1 MKTGDLG
8 NDVTRLHE
16 QLAVHGVEVSAEE
29 SKRNFFGP
37 STREAVREFQK
48 ARGIDPSCE
57 VCKQTAALLA
67 TNPSGTIP
75 TQSNPVSTLTSTSI
89 SDSDLGQKEIADR
102 SCLFSPIVAP
112 LRIGDRSAEV
122 FKLQTG
128 LILLIDHQLLRLSG
142 DKQNLYE
149 RLLQEQKEQIYSD
162 YTVTIISIFQKQ
174 SQLNS
179 TGEVDQATADA
190 LNQLLQNL
198 NSSTCIEVRGRLT
211 DVNKRGLA
219 KYTISLFEYD
229 LDGTVPIARC
239 ISDEDGTFEFK
250 FNNSEVLKQGD
261 DTTAPDLMFQIFDPN
276 GTDQMVMAIFTL
288 AGEQETVVPRL
299 SESQQAPIVLINVPS
314 ILVLR
319 IVTDLHQRPLT
330 EFEQLVTRLNPFMR
344 QVGFADLKEDETNFQ
359 VSFLSKESG
368 VEKLKIEQLR
378 GAFQLERESN
388 LVPAWAFFGL
398 AAQNLSL
405 TTVASMPLD
414 QLVDTLKP
422 IQPSTDQSNLEEIA
436 NNLRQFAKEHGI
448 QTQVIN
454 LKTSVE
460 DLLKPILA
468 SEEKLNTFLDAYARH
483 EGEIESFWS
492 KMSEDAA
499 FKTEVP
505 RIQLNLQLSQLTL
518 NNIGLVNGLQ
528 QKGIK
533 NMRQLV
539 DLPAQDWESLALEHK
554 AATPSH
560 ITGETDL
567 ARAKVYVQELQTLVE
582 LAFPTDVIK
591 KSIQHPEVNTFLNR
605 NPDFDFTSTPVE
617 TYLQGQGEQSLQGIA
632 NPETV
637 KTQLRQIQRLYTLTA
652 NTADMNVLMNM
663 EYDSA
668 HQISKLSAEDFVQ
681 SVSGKVSAEN
691 AYLYHA
697 KAIAVSDASAMIYHT
712 FRDLAISTAPD
723 AIKKPSS
730 DLGALQNIP
739 NWESLFGSL
748 DLCECQHCKSVYSPA
763 AYFVD
768 LLHILLGQ
776 NKGAARCEIFRR
788 RPDLMYT
795 KLSCEH
801 TETLIPYIDLVN
813 EVLETYVAQDFVDDK
828 AAKDYAEK
836 STNDTSGF
844 TDSDLAANPQHPNEN
859 SANDAKKAYDLLKN
873 AIFPLNLPFDM
884 DLETARQFL
893 QEQNSSRFE
902 VMKALGNAT
911 SYATMAEK
919 LGISKREFEILTLKE
934 LDGVTSSKNTAGKDA
949 GKDISVNNLWG
960 NPTIP
965 AGDTLG
971 EVLKTVRTFLD
982 LTNIAYTDLISLLKT
997 RFLNLNFPINAYLQD
1012 LSEADRT
1019 KWLADHPA
1027 EDQLAQE
1034 VIELAGDDCNLSKTQ
1049 ILHLNGKVLSDAEL
1063 SLFNRF
1069 IRLWKKLGCTI
1080 AELDRLLISL
1090 GATDLTPQVI
1100 QDLSMLWQVQQDLD
1114 ISLDRVAVLAG
1125 NIPTAGK
1132 DSLFAKL
1139 FLNKA
1144 ILQIDTGFE
1153 LNVLQTEV
1161 ENNAQLLQDHVP
1173 AILAAFGISEEN
1185 LNLIVAYA
1193 NLNLATDTLTLA
1205 NLSKIYRYVI
1215 FAKGMGMK
1223 IKDLMMWL
1231 NLTAQAPWGTVA
1243 DLVKT
1248 KELLAKLQTYGFKAT
1263 DFAYIFQDEKTV
1275 GNPLPPKDD
1284 ILNQSA
1290 KTLREGLFKIRQEN
1304 TPQDGTVTADFLKTK
1319 LGIFLDP
1326 EETTK
1331 IIGILDGSNTQNPF
1345 NYLLTPKIL
1354 ENYQDILQNYLI
1366 AADIADLTA
1375 TTDVAERLKKY
1386 WGKIE
1391 GKLVPVLRET
1401 FIQQH
1406 LIATFKAEATL
1417 VSLML
1422 KDTALL
1428 QACLNIETDTPANLQ
1443 AYIDQYVAVHKCI
1456 WLIGQLNLT
1465 GKELAYF
1472 QNNVNFSSFNW
1483 KDLNFATWLRVADYV
1498 ALRNALPPAEKDL
1511 LSIFETA
1518 KNGGNVAK
1526 AIINVTTW
1534 DQANVEYFVSKRTA
1548 ADFFN
1553 EVALIILQ
1561 QQIELSRQIGVSIET
1576 LESWTSDAVS
1586 YEQAKYVKRS
1596 LKAKYD
1602 ETTWIEVST
1611 QVHNRL
1617 RTHLRDGLVAYLLQ
1631 KSEIKA
1637 LDLKDTND
1645 LYGYFLIDVEMDA
1658 CMLTS
1663 RLKQAIASV
1672 QLFVQRCLLNL
1683 ESLKKTKPEQ
1693 IIFPSAIDAN
1703 QWKWMKNYRVWE
1715 ANRKVFLYPENW
1727 IEPELRD
1734 NKTPFFKE
1742 LESELLQGEVTNES
1756 VEKALMNYL
1765 ERLHDVARLDICG
1778 VYEDTEAQEFHVFGR
1793 TFNTPPQYFYR
1804 KLDLKTQVWT
1814 AWEKVA
1820 LDIQGH
1826 EEGDSAGVHLIPVV
1840 WNRRLYLFWPIFT
1853 EKPDK
1858 EKQKEEKEK
1867 QRSREREIQKKQRS
1881 REREIQ
1887 DWEANHLP
1895 TVQQN
1900 AQKRKEIGKKRDE
1913 AIKFFEKNGFGTKST
1928 TEGVQVN
1935 SFEGVNRVYD
1945 DMLAHLPKVP
1955 PKPEPYD
1962 SDTDTDTNTNW
1973 SFYEVK
1979 LAWSEYKNK
1988 KWSNKKVS
1996 QSFIRTDSGR
2006 YGVAA
2011 TYFYKFAIISGSTLK
2026 IKLLYHPYMLFP
2038 VGEYQ
2043 LNCNGRVSV
2052 FNDDE
2057 QPVQLKVIAPK
2068 QVNFYQSLLSAKN
2081 SGREIYWHE
2090 KTSFSL
2096 DLLDN
2101 SGKSS
2106 KKILSGSQQEY
2117 KLLFPTD
2124 HDFSY
2129 NSSSRFIY
2137 QDHVRNY
2144 YVEPEFYFRDRFI
2157 PSLQDPG
2164 KSIFPRLKYALA
2176 EPLKTIDKG
2185 DPVVFQ
2191 KVDRFKQLSSAE
2203 MSQIVEEKQ
2212 IEVSTSM
2219 QIRSMQTLAAPA
2231 SVAVEAKSLSFAAA
2245 NVGDKYLKFSDF
2257 ATTKLQFKPFF
2268 HAYIC
2273 AFMEALD
2280 KDGIEGLL
2288 NLYNQNLTDKNK
2300 YFPPKSSGAVG
2311 LLLRSY
2317 FKVMY
2322 VPNKENVEEP
2332 FPLEV
2337 VDFTS
2342 AGAYSLYN
2350 WELFYHVP
2358 MLLAN
2363 RLSKNQRFEE
2373 AMHWYHFIFNP
2384 TTNENLNSSARYW
2397 QVLPFRDTP
2406 KETLVAL
2413 FDRLKPSAS
2422 YSQRKELEDAITA
2435 WRKNPFNPHLIARM
2449 RLVAYQ
2455 KNTVMKY
2462 IDNLIAWADNL
2473 FRQDTIESIN
2483 EATQLYIL
2491 AAEILGKRPEEIPER
2506 GNIQARNYAE
2516 LEPSLDAF
2524 SNALVKL
2531 ETIFPHFNI
2540 QAIQQGKQGTA
2551 SILNTTT
2558 QSLYFCLPNNEKLLG
2573 YWDTVADRLFKIR
2586 HCQNIEGIERQLALF
2601 EPPID
2606 PALLVQAVAGG
2617 VDISSVLADLN
2628 SPLPHYRFNYI
2639 VQKAL
2644 EICSELKSL
2653 GNSLLSALEKKD
2665 GETLSMMRTQHET
2678 LLLDLAKTVKKIQI
2692 TEAKLG
2698 REGLEK
2704 TRAVTEHRANFYTQ
2718 VLKDGLSSSEKEH
2731 RTLSFASMA
2740 LSASGQLLEMGAS
2753 SAHITPDYAVGGIA
2767 GPTGGA
2773 ISINHVG
2780 GGDKTANALSAFGRF
2795 LNMLSAMTSYAAN
2808 AAQTSA
2814 GYERRA
2820 NDWKLQ
2826 QDLANKELAQI
2837 DKQILSAQIRE
2848 QISEQELTNHEQ
2860 AIENARQVED
2870 FFRNKYTQEELYGWI
2885 VGEISTIYFQCYQLA
2900 YDLAKKAEKTY
2911 RYELGLP
2918 TSNFVQF
2925 GIWDSFRKGLMS
2937 SERLYLS
2944 LKQME
2949 KSYMDQNRREYEIAK
2964 HVSLLQHNPLALI
2977 TLKETGTCIA
2987 ELSETL
2993 FDADYPGHY
3002 MRRLKNVS
3010 LTIPCV
3016 VGPYTSINC
3025 TLTLLSSKTR
3035 TKGLSDSKYGQPG
3048 EDEGRF
3054 ITNFAAMQSI
3064 ATSTAQNDSGLFE
3077 VNFRDERYLPFEG
3090 AGAVSRWRIDLPK
3103 DCNAFDFDTISDVI
3117 LRLSYTA
3124 REGGKSLKGAAKTA
3138 MENALKVADKAP
3150 LARLFSAKHEF
3161 PTEWHRYLNPTD
3173 PKNPQPLVLDF
3184 SKERFPF
3191 QFRSKKLTISK
3202 VEFFLDLKDEI
3213 KPETQPPKTYTQAYA
3228 SGTPLNVTL
3237 KSPNNGDTGGSKP
3250 LNSAPSFLNGIP
3262 HQLFEALDIEVKSGI
3277 DGLWSLSAN
3286 AAPLKDA
3293 ITDLFVVC
3301 HYSVS

>member
-1 MKTGDLG
+1 MESGKLSIGDFG
-8 NDVTRLHE
+8 DDVARLHE
-16 QLAVHGVEVSAEE
+16 RLALHGVEISAEE
-29 SKRNFFGP
+29 SKRKFFGP
-37 STREAVREFQK
+37 STREAVGEFQK
-48 ARGIDPSCE
+48 VGGIDPSCE
-57 VCKQTAALLA
+57 VCKQTAQLLA
-67 TNPSGTIP
+67 TTPPVTAS
-75 TQSNPVSTLTSTSI
+75 TQSNNPIRTLTLNT
-89 SDSDLGQKEIADR
+89 DLGQKETPAQSCLSSPIAD
-102 SCLFSPIVAP
+102 P

-122 FKLQTG
+122 IKLQTG
-128 LILLIDHQLLRLSG
+128 LILLIDNQLLRLSG

-149 RLLQEQKEQIYSD
+149 GLLQEQKEQTYND
-162 YTVTIISIFQKQ
+162 YTAEIISIFQKQ
-174 SQLNS
+174 SRLNS

-190 LNQLLQNL
+190 LNQLLQSL

-229 LDGTVPIARC
+229 LDGTRQIARC
-239 ISDEDGTFEFK
+239 VSGEDGTFEFK
-250 FNNSEVLKQGD
+250 FDNSDVLKQGD
-261 DTTAPDLMFQIFDPN
+261 DTTAPDLVFQIFDPN
-276 GTDQMVMAIFTL
+276 GTEQMVMAIFTL
-288 AGEQETVVPRL
+288 AGEQETVVTKL
-299 SESQQAPIVLINVPS
+299 SESQQAPIVLMNVPS

-319 IVTDLHQRPLT
+319 TVADLYQRPLT
-330 EFEQLVTRLNPFMR
+330 EFEQLVARLNPFMR
-344 QVGFADLKEDETNFQ
+344 RVGFADLKEDEVNFQ

-378 GAFQLERESN
+378 DAFKQEREFDR
-388 LVPAWAFFGL
+388 VPAWAFFGL
-398 AAQNLSL
+398 ASQDFTLIS
-405 TTVASMPLD
+405 VVSMLLD

-422 IQPSTDQSNLEEIA
+422 LQPSTDQSNLEEIA
-436 NNLRQFAKEHGI
+436 NNLKQFAKEHGI

-460 DLLKPILA
+460 DLLKPILT

-483 EGEIESFWS
+483 EGEIESFWN

-518 NNIGLVNGLQ
+518 NNRGLVNGLQ

-539 DLPAQDWESLALEHK
+539 DVSPHDWESLALEHK
-554 AATPSH
+554 ADTPSH
-560 ITGETDL
+560 ITGENDL
-567 ARAKVYVQELQTLVE
+567 ARAKVYAQELQTLVE

-681 SVSGKVSAEN
+681 SVSGRISAEN

-697 KAIAVSDASAMIYHT
+697 KAIAVSDASAMLYHT
-712 FRDLAISTAPD
+712 FRDSAISAAPD
-723 AIKKPSS
+723 AIKNSS
-730 DLGALQNIP
+730 PDLGVLQNIP

-776 NKGAARCEIFRR
+776 NKGAARNEIFRR

-828 AAKDYAEK
+828 AAKDNAAK

-893 QEQNSSRFE
+893 QEQNSSRFQ
-902 VMKALGNAT
+902 VMNTLGNAT

-949 GKDISVNNLWG
+949 GKDISANNLWG

-965 AGDTLG
+965 SGDTLG
-971 EVLKTVRTFLD
+971 GVLKTVRTFLD
-982 LTNIAYTDLISLLKT
+982 LTNIAYTDLINLLKT

-1012 LSEADRT
+1012 LSESDRT
-1019 KWLADHPA
+1019 KWLVDHPA
-1027 EDQLAQE
+1027 EDQLALE
-1034 VIELAGDDCNLSKTQ
+1034 IIELGSDVDDPGDVDDPCNLSKTQ
-1049 ILHLNGKVLSDAEL
+1049 ILHLNSKVLSDAEL

-1080 AELDRLLISL
+1080 AELDGLLIAL
-1090 GATDLTPQVI
+1090 GAKDITPQVI

-1114 ISLDRVAVLAG
+1114 LSLERSAVLAG
-1125 NIPTAGK
+1125 DIPTAGK

-1153 LNVLQTEV
+1153 LNVLQTEI
-1161 ENNAQLLQDHVP
+1161 ENITEVLQDHVP
-1173 AILAAFGISEEN
+1173 AILAAFRLSEEN
-1185 LNLIVAYA
+1185 LNLIIVYA

-1243 DLVKT
+1243 DLFKT
-1248 KELLAKLQTYGFKAT
+1248 KELLVKLQTYGFKAT
-1263 DFAYIFQDEKTV
+1263 DFAYIFQDEKAV

-1290 KTLREGLFKIRQEN
+1290 KTLREGLLKIRQEN
-1304 TPQDGTVTADFLKTK
+1304 TPKDGTVTADFLRTK
-1319 LGIFLDP
+1319 LGIFLDL
-1326 EETTK
+1326 EEATK

-1354 ENYQDILQNYLI
+1354 ENYKDILQNYLT

-1386 WGKIE
+1386 WDKIE

-1428 QACLNIETDTPANLQ
+1428 QACLNIETDTPVNLQ
-1443 AYIDQYVAVHKCI
+1443 AYIDQYVAIHKCI
-1456 WLIGQLNLT
+1456 WLIGQLNLS

-1472 QNNVNFSSFNW
+1472 QNNVNFSNFNW

-1518 KNGGNVAK
+1518 KNGGNVAVAK
-1526 AIINVTTW
+1526 AIIDVTTW

-1586 YEQAKYVKRS
+1586 YEQAQDIKRS

-1631 KSEIKA
+1631 KPEIKA

-1683 ESLKKTKPEQ
+1683 ESLKKIKPEQ
-1693 IIFPSAIDAN
+1693 IILPSAIDAK
-1703 QWKWMKNYRVWE
+1703 QWEWMKNYRVWE

-1734 NKTPFFKE
+1734 NKSPFFKE

-1765 ERLHDVARLDICG
+1765 EKLHDVARLDICG
-1778 VYEDTEAQEFHVFGR
+1778 VYEDTEGQEFHVFGR

-1820 LDIQGH
+1820 VDIQGN

-1840 WNRRLYLFWPIFT
+1840 WNRRLYLFWPVFT

-1858 EKQKEEKEK
+1858 EKIQQDKDDYKRKKDKIKAWEERQKEFDHIEM
-1867 QRSREREIQKKQRS
+1867 IQ
-1881 REREIQ
+1881 
-1887 DWEANHLP
+1887 
-1895 TVQQN
+1895 
-1900 AQKRKEIGKKRDE
+1900 AQKGD
-1913 AIKFFEKNGFGTKST
+1913 FGTFIRS
-1928 TEGVQVN
+1928 
-1935 SFEGVNRVYD
+1935 
-1945 DMLAHLPKVP
+1945 
-1955 PKPEPYD
+1955 PKPEEPAVEAY
-1962 SDTDTDTNTNW
+1962 SW
-1973 SFYEVK
+1973 AYYEVR

-1996 QSFIRTDSGR
+1996 QSFIRTPSDR
-2006 YGVAA
+2006 YRVAA
-2011 TYFYKFAIISGSTLK
+2011 TYIYRFALISGSTLK
-2026 IKLLYHPYMLFP
+2026 IKLLSNSSMLIP

-2052 FNDDE
+2052 FNDNE

-2068 QVNFYQSLLSAKN
+2068 QANFYQSLLSAKY

-2090 KTSFSL
+2090 KSSYSL

-2117 KLLFPTD
+2117 KLLFPAD

-2137 QDHVRNY
+2137 QDHKRDY
-2144 YVEPEFYFRDRFI
+2144 YVEPEFYFHRFI
-2157 PSLQDPG
+2157 PSLKDPM
-2164 KSIFPRLKYALA
+2164 KSIVPQLKDALA
-2176 EPLKTIDKG
+2176 KPLKTIDKG
-2185 DPVVFQ
+2185 DPVVLQ

-2203 MSQIVEEKQ
+2203 ISQIVENGQ
-2212 IEVSTSM
+2212 IKASTAM
-2219 QIRSMQTLAAPA
+2219 QIRSMQTLASPI
-2231 SVAVEAKSLSFAAA
+2231 SVEMETKSLSFTAA
-2245 NVGDKYLKFSDF
+2245 NVGYTYLNPYNF
-2257 ATTKLQFKPFF
+2257 ATTKLHFKPFF
-2268 HAYIC
+2268 HAYVC
-2273 AFMEALD
+2273 KFMEALD
-2280 KDGIEGLL
+2280 KSSIEGLL
-2288 NLYNQNLTDKNK
+2288 SLYNQQFSDLQVT
-2300 YFPPKSSGAVG
+2300 YTSGGIAG
-2311 LLLRSY
+2311 GQIPTGITNN
-2317 FKVMY
+2317 FKTIY
-2322 VPNKENVEEP
+2322 GPNIDNVDSPYPIED
-2332 FPLEV
+2332 
-2337 VDFTS
+2337 VDFS
-2342 AGAYSLYN
+2342 PAGAYSLYN
-2350 WELFYHVP
+2350 WELFFHVP

-2373 AMHWYHFIFNP
+2373 AMRWYHFVFNP

-2397 QVLPFRDTP
+2397 QVIPFRNTP
-2406 KETLVAL
+2406 TETLVEL

-2491 AAEILGKRPEEIPER
+2491 AAEILGKRPEQIPER

-2524 SNALVKL
+2524 SNAFVKL
-2531 ETIFPHFNI
+2531 ETIFPYFNI
-2540 QAIQQGKQGTA
+2540 QAIQQGKQGAA

-2558 QSLYFCLPNNEKLLG
+2558 PSLYFCLPNNEKLLG

-2665 GETLSMMRTQHET
+2665 GESLSMMRTQHET
-2678 LLLDLAKTVKKIQI
+2678 MLLNLAKTVKKLQI
-2692 TEAKLG
+2692 TEAQYN

-2704 TRAVTEHRANFYTQ
+2704 TREVTKTRFEYYT
-2718 VLKDGLSSSEKEH
+2718 VLINTNLIEAEKEN
-2731 RTLSFASMA
+2731 FKK
-2740 LSASGQLLEMGAS
+2740 LETAKDRQDDAYGVELAANL
-2753 SAHITPDYAVGGIA
+2753 AHIVPNFNFPTFGGSFGGSNVGSALNAWARSVNYVAA
-2767 GPTGGA
+2767 GYTYEA
-2773 ISINHVG
+2773 NRSSIN
-2780 GGDKTANALSAFGRF
+2780 ASN
-2795 LNMLSAMTSYAAN
+2795 
-2808 AAQTSA
+2808 
-2814 GYERRA
+2814 ERRMA
-2820 NDWKLQ
+2820 EWIFQ
-2826 QDLANKELAQI
+2826 QSVSQKELAQI
-2837 DKQILSAQIRE
+2837 DKQILAAQIRE
-2848 QISEQELTNHEQ
+2848 QIADQDLSNHEQ
-2860 AIENARQVED
+2860 SIENAQKVEE
-2870 FFRNKYTQEELYGWI
+2870 FFRNKYTQEELYGWM

-2937 SERLYLS
+2937 GERLYLS

-2964 HVSLLQHNPLALI
+2964 HISLLQHNPLALI
-2977 TLKETGTCIA
+2977 TLKETGTCII
-2987 ELSETL
+2987 ELLETF

-3025 TLTLLSSKTR
+3025 TLTLLSNKTR
-3035 TKGLSDSKYGQPG
+3035 IKSIVDSKYGQPD
-3048 EDEGRF
+3048 EDEGHF

-3103 DCNAFDFDTISDVI
+3103 DCNAFDFDTVSDVI

-3124 REGGKSLKGAAKTA
+3124 REGGNSLKTAAKTA
-3138 MENALKVADKAP
+3138 MAKEIADADKAP
-3150 LARLFSAKHEF
+3150 LTRLFSAKHEF
-3161 PTEWHRYLNPTD
+3161 STEWYRFLNPKN
-3173 PKNPQPLVLDF
+3173 PNNPQPLILDF

-3202 VEFFLDLKDEI
+3202 VEVFLNLKDEI
-3213 KPETQPPKTYTQAYA
+3213 KPGTQPPKTYTQAYA

-3237 KSPNNGDTGGSKP
+3237 KSPDNGDTGGSKP
-3250 LNSAPSFLNGIP
+3250 LNSTPSFLNGIP
-3262 HQLFEALDIEVKSGI
+3262 HQSINELDVEVKSGN
-3277 DGLWSLSAN
+3277 DALWLFSAN
-3286 AAPLKDA
+3286 AVPLKDA